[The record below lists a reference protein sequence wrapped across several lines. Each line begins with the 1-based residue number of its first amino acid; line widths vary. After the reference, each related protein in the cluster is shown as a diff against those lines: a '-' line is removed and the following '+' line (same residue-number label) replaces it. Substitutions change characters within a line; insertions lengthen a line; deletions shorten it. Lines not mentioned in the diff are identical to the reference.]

1 MLIKKE
7 KKDGITIYHVDKNIP
22 DDKMDKL
29 KNTFVNPSQ
38 IQLIIEHDADVYDA
52 NGDLLLKFRKNKLTQ
67 SNIDAFYDNVIDF
80 AKTPSTNRG
89 STSGSKLKNIADN
102 PKIMTNILGYMDTF
116 SPKQK
121 FMMKTQGKHIKL
133 RVRETRFNMDYP
145 TEFNKAKSLIQ
156 EIDKYYKQYAPEYYK
171 KQKHKAD
178 QTNFKIDDTSFTTIT
193 TNLNFRTSIHKDKGD
208 DAEGFGNLTVIQR
221 GNYTG
226 GETCFPQYGVGV
238 DVREGDVLFMNVH
251 KWHGNLPMKFE
262 NKDALRL
269 SIVCYLRVNV
279 WKNTIGIS
287 KQAMIKHNQAVK
299 NLRGHTFNG
308 GNKKTRKIRPKK

>member
-7 KKDGITIYHVDKNIP
+7 KKSGITTYIVDKNIP

-29 KNTFVNPSQ
+29 KNTFVNRSQ
-38 IQLIIEHDADVYDA
+38 IDLIIDHDADVYDTS
-52 NGDLLLKFRKNKLTQ
+52 GELLLKFRKNKLTQ
-67 SNIDAFYDNVIDF
+67 SKVDSFYDNVIKF
-80 AKTPSTNRG
+80 AKTISTNRG
-89 STSGSKLKNIADN
+89 STSGSKTKNVADN

-116 SPKQK
+116 SPQQK
-121 FMMKTQGKHIKL
+121 FMMKTQGKHIKI
-133 RVRETRFNMDYP
+133 RARETKFNMDYP
-145 TEFNKAKSLIQ
+145 SEFEQATQLIK
-156 EIDKYYKQYAPEYYK
+156 EIDKYYKQYAPDYYK

-193 TNLNFRTSIHKDKGD
+193 TNLNFRTSIHTDKGD

-221 GNYTG
+221 GKYEG

-238 DVREGDVLFMNVH
+238 DVREGDLLFMNVH

-262 NKDALRL
+262 NKDATRL
-269 SIVCYLRVNV
+269 SIVCYLRINV

-287 KQAMIKHNQAVK
+287 KRAMIKHNQAVK
-299 NLRGHTFNG
+299 NLRKHTQD
-308 GNKKTRKIRPKK
+308 NKKTRKIRIK